1 MAKNKPPMVDVV
13 VRFRVKQ
20 GEGALSP
27 EAVIDRLM
35 YVGFE
40 ACADHE
46 PKTHAAIEYWQMVT
60 DYPQFLA
67 DAMAWRGYQA
77 RRKRLTAAG
86 FGKSPLRQE
95 K

>member
-20 GEGALSP
+20 GEGPLSP

-35 YVGFE
+35 RYGFE
-40 ACADHE
+40 AIVEYE
-46 PKTHAAIEYWQMVT
+46 PKTHAAIEHWQRVA

-77 RRKRLTAAG
+77 RQKRINPSIKEKKY
-86 FGKSPLRQE
+86 GKA
-95 K
+95 

>member
-20 GEGALSP
+20 GEGPLSP

-35 YVGFE
+35 QHGFE
-40 ACADHE
+40 AIMDHE
-46 PKTHAAIEYWQMVT
+46 PKTHAAIEYWQMVA

-67 DAMAWRGYQA
+67 DAMAWRGLQA
-77 RRKRLTAAG
+77 RHKRMSSLIKEKQR
-86 FGKSPLRQE
+86 GKAQ
-95 K
+95 